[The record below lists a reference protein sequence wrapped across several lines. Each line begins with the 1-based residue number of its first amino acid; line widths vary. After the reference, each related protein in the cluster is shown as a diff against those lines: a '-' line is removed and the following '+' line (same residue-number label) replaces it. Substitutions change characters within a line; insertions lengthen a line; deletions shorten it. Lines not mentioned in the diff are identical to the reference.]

1 MAEIISV
8 HTMADAEALRT
19 MEYAPRIRLPRASRS
34 SKQDSAF
41 HRTIELA
48 PHRVRICSLD
58 HLRTSAAVLEIVDEK
73 LAEGRGCL
81 ILRQLG
87 ASTPRCSPLR
97 APAHRALHHSAR
109 ASQEP
114 GGPRRA
120 PPTPHPRRRHP
131 THREAPV
138 GVERGAP
145 AGGEAGKPP
154 EEGGGEDDQREALR
168 AAWFEK
174 RIASLIAHIRKV
186 QTKRI
191 PLI

>member
-73 LAEGRGCL
+73 LAEGRGAWSFDNL
-81 ILRQLG
+81 APLRLAVRLFERLRTVRYTILRAL
-87 ASTPRCSPLR
+87 LR
-97 APAHRALHHSAR
+97 NPGDLDEHRRLRTHGDAIRHI
-109 ASQEP
+109 
-114 GGPRRA
+114 G
-120 PPTPHPRRRHP
+120 RHP
-131 THREAPV
+131 SASSVVRLLAV
-138 GVERGAP
+138 KLGNRLKKVA
-145 AGGEAGKPP
+145 AKMISGK
-154 EEGGGEDDQREALR
+154 RS